1 MSDIKRLIRDTTAA
15 PLGEIIASVGQGVA
29 EAQKALDSQALAQLE
44 ALFRD
49 NDDATALLR
58 QSGWRPTFYTL
69 PDTEGEVK
77 VSLSVSGQGQ
87 ETRQASSPA
96 LLARKARIGLYAS
109 PVDAGY
115 QNRFGYQATVG
126 ATLKFRIV
134 PVPPPTEID
143 ALAIRAVP
151 DLRGSALEAAGALL
165 DEFQLILAIDEQGTQ
180 DGEVLA
186 QQPPPGKLARR
197 GDTVTITLGPGVA
210 DD

>member
-44 ALFRD
+44 ALYRD

-87 ETRQASSPA
+87 QTRQASSPA
-96 LLARKARIGLYAS
+96 LLSRKARIGLYAS

-134 PVPPPTEID
+134 PVPPPAEID

-151 DLRGSALEAAGALL
+151 DLRGSTLDAAGAML
-165 DEFQLILAIDEQGTQ
+165 DEFQLTVAIDERGTQ
-180 DGEVLA
+180 DGKVLA

-197 GDTVTITLGPGVA
+197 GDTVTITLGSGVA